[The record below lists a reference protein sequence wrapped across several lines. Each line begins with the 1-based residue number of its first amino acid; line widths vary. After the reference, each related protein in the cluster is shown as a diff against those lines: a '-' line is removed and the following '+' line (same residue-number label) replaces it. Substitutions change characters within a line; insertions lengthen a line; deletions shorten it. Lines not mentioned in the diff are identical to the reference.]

1 MRFSLLILDI
11 ADADIC
17 NVQLQCLGSCKE
29 DLPKHLG
36 ETVLLN
42 IAKRPILVDV
52 CRQETN
58 ELVPWE
64 HYSREIK
71 EL

>member
-11 ADADIC
+11 ADAEIC
-17 NVQLQCLGSCKE
+17 NVQCLGSCRE